1 MADKLFKTAEEII
14 NGYPQLN
21 RKSGRKVY
29 LRGRALKTGNVSLY
43 LYSNDDGKIYRQS
56 LENKYILVPELTLK
70 QKNQNKE
77 NLTKAELESDRVND
91 NVSRE
96 LAGLPQKRQTN
107 ILLTDY
113 ITMLCEQA
121 KAEGRRSRWYE
132 LQSLCNHVAK
142 CNAKIKLS
150 NADAKFVREFIKY
163 SETEAVDSHYTKSK
177 PKNKGVSE
185 NTRWTWCRNLKSVF
199 QTAIRAKLISRN
211 PFAELESKELPH
223 VQLDR
228 RDYLDVEDVR
238 KLMATECKS
247 SEVKRVFLFCC
258 FVGMRYGDVRKLTW
272 REIGRDDNG
281 LFVSTIQEK
290 THDPLKAYISKT
302 AEAFMPQRNEAPDDA
317 QVFKLPN
324 NAYCNKVVKDWAK
337 DAGVKK
343 RITFHMSRHTAAT
356 MLLNLDTALEVV
368 AKQLGHKRTA
378 TTEIYAKIVGRTQS
392 AAISK
397 QDDLFKDNND

>member
-1 MADKLFKTAEEII
+1 MAKKLFKTAEEIL
-14 NGYPQLN
+14 NGYEELN
-21 RKSGRKVY
+21 LKGGRKVY

-43 LYSNDDGKIYRQS
+43 LYSNDDGKVFRQT
-56 LENKYILVPELTLK
+56 LNEVLIPEETLA
-70 QKNQNKE
+70 QKNQNAE
-77 NLTKAELESDRVND
+77 TLNRARLKAEKVDGD
-91 NVSRE
+91 VSRE
-96 LAGLPQKRQTN
+96 LAGLPPKRQTN
-107 ILLTDY
+107 VLLTDY

-150 NADAKFVREFIKY
+150 NADAKFVRDFIRY
-163 SETEAVDSHYTKSK
+163 AETEAVDAHYTKSE

-199 QTAIRAKLISRN
+199 QTAIHAKLISRN

-337 DAGVKK
+337 DAGVRK
-343 RITFHMSRHTAAT
+343 RLTFHMSRHTAAT